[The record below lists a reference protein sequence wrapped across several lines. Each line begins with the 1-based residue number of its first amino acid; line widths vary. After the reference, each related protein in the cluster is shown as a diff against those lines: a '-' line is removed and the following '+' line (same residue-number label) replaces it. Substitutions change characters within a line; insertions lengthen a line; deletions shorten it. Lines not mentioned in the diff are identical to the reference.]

1 MARAS
6 SQSNTQ
12 PLELVS
18 GRETMPLS
26 GEDTAFFLLQRKQSL
41 SSALFSF
48 FLWFFCALE
57 NIPQATEELFSAAAG
72 LWCSSS
78 SSSEGIWCFHFSAKS
93 YRVLVISRKPLS
105 ENENTGP
112 AMCQNTPITMDKK
125 RPFFFFRIYP
135 ILHSVS
141 IETHSLTDPGFVPL
155 KEAAIKVP
163 SHLCACAS
171 VCVSSGVNVESA
183 VFPMKIFILERVANI
198 QD

>member
-1 MARAS
+1 MLWKTFLKQQRS
-6 SQSNTQ
+6 CF
-12 PLELVS
+12 LRRLGS
-18 GRETMPLS
+18 G
-26 GEDTAFFLLQRKQSL
+26 
-41 SSALFSF
+41 
-48 FLWFFCALE
+48 
-57 NIPQATEELFSAAAG
+57 AAAAAAVKEFG
-72 LWCSSS
+72 ASTFPLKVTGS
-78 SSSEGIWCFHFSAKS
+78 F
-93 YRVLVISRKPLS
+93 LVISRKALS

-125 RPFFFFRIYP
+125 KALFFFRIYP